1 MAGAG
6 ILKAEYEASEFQHI
20 IDALHKAS
28 SPVLLEIAEA
38 AGAELERISKKV
50 AFKDEKDPVTGQKWE
65 KLKNPREKGKILW
78 DGGQLRRSLNWNA
91 FPDGSVI
98 FGSNMEYARIHQ
110 LGGKTSAHE
119 IKPYNAKALHF
130 NGTFAKRVSHPGSK
144 IPARPYMGVP
154 KDFDR
159 TFLDDPA
166 IKEKLGVL

>member
-6 ILKAEYEASEFQHI
+6 ILKAAYDDSEVQRI

-28 SPVLLEIAEA
+28 SPIMLEIANA
-38 AGAELERISKKV
+38 AGAELDRISRKEGFEK
-50 AFKDEKDPVTGQKWE
+50 EKDPVTGTPWRELSKPRDDGST
-65 KLKNPREKGKILW
+65 NPILRA
-78 DGGQLRRSLNWNA
+78 GGQLHRSLNWNA

-110 LGGKTSAHE
+110 KGGEAGRGKKT
-119 IKPYNAKALHF
+119 
-130 NGTFAKRVSHPGSK
+130 K

-159 TFLDDPA
+159 NFLNDPA
-166 IKEKLGVL
+166 VLDKLGIGGART